1 MRSWLCELA
10 ARAFEAD
17 GNDLGA
23 IEGYTD
29 DSGEGRWTIED
40 ATDARRADAGD
51 HRVAVRAL
59 LRRAATAT
67 SPTACSRRC
76 ATSSAATRCRPRD
89 VAPAS
94 SRPRRARRRRR
105 TTAENPLTAGL
116 ERLPVPPTTLVI
128 FGATGDLARRKLLP
142 ALYNLAHEGALPGR
156 FHLVGVS
163 RKEKAR
169 TSTTAP
175 SARKRSALLAA
186 QARRGRAQGAARARP
201 LHPGHLR
208 RRRRLRARSQA
219 LDDFEQQA
227 GEPLNRAFYLSTAPA
242 FFPVIVEQL
251 GEHGL
256 ATTQDAE
263 VRVIIEKPF
272 GTTLE
277 EAREL
282 NRRVLAIFD
291 ESQVFRIDHYLGK
304 ETVQNMLAFRFANG
318 MFEPLWN
325 RNYIDR
331 VQITAAE
338 DIGIGTRAGYYDNAG
353 ALRDLIQNHMLQL
366 LCHVAMEP
374 PVSFTAEEVRN
385 EKVKVL
391 QAIRSRPPGRRE
403 IAVRAQ
409 YAAGHAGGEDVP
421 GYLEEEGVPA
431 DSTTETYAALRLEVD
446 NWRWAGVP
454 FYLRTGKRLARKV
467 TEIAVT
473 LKPVPHL
480 AFSQDGSLGVQ
491 PNQLVLT
498 LQPNEGVSLR
508 LGAKIPGTRMS
519 IRPVN
524 MEFLYGTSFL
534 SQSPEAYERLITDAM
549 RGDATLF
556 TRNDEV
562 EAQWLICDPIVKRGR
577 RSRAAAVVRGGVAG
591 AGRGRRLLREGDA
604 WRAI

>member
-1 MRSWLCELA
+1 
-10 ARAFEAD
+10 
-17 GNDLGA
+17 
-23 IEGYTD
+23 
-29 DSGEGRWTIED
+29 
-40 ATDARRADAGD
+40 
-51 HRVAVRAL
+51 VAVAPGRP
-59 LRRAATAT
+59 T
-67 SPTACSRRC
+67 SEPE
-76 ATSSAATRCRPRD
+76 P
-89 VAPAS
+89 
-94 SRPRRARRRRR
+94 
-105 TTAENPLTAGL
+105 ENPLTAGL
-116 ERLPVPPTTLVI
+116 ERLPVAPTTLVI

-142 ALYNLAHEGALPGR
+142 ALYNLAHEGALPER

-163 RKEKAR
+163 RKEKEDEDYR
-169 TSTTAP
+169 DECEQSIRRFSRRKPDEDVLRSLLDNVRYVPGTFDEESVYSEL
-175 SARKRSALLAA
+175 SAV
-186 QARRGRAQGAARARP
+186 
-201 LHPGHLR
+201 
-208 RRRRLRARSQA
+208 
-219 LDDFEQQA
+219 LDEFEKEA
-227 GEPLNRAFYLSTAPA
+227 GETLNRAFYLSTAPG
-242 FFPVIVEQL
+242 FFPTIVARL
-251 GEHGL
+251 GSSKL
-256 ATTQDAE
+256 AHHERGE
-263 VRVIIEKPF
+263 VRLIIEKPF
-272 GTTLE
+272 GTTLH

-282 NRRVLAIFD
+282 NRRVLSIFD
-291 ESQVFRIDHYLGK
+291 ESQIYRIDHYLGK

-325 RNYIDR
+325 RNYIDS

-338 DIGIGTRAGYYDNAG
+338 DLGIGSRADYYDSAG

-374 PVSFTAEEVRN
+374 PVNFTAEEVRN

-391 QAIRSRPPGRRE
+391 QAIPQPTDVE
-403 IAVRAQ
+403 IPEMSLRAQ
-409 YAAGHAGGEDVP
+409 YTAGHAGGDDVP
-421 GYLEEEGVPA
+421 GYLQEEGVPEG
-431 DSTTETYAALRLEVD
+431 STTETYAALRLEVD

-454 FYLRTGKRLARKV
+454 FYLRTGKRLARKI

-524 MEFLYGTSFL
+524 MEFLYGTAFL

-562 EAQWLICDPIVKRGR
+562 EAQWRICDPIVKAWANDARPPNPP
-577 RSRAAAVVRGGVAG
+577 VATYE
-591 AGRGRRLLREGDA
+591 AGSQGPAEADELLREGDR

>member
-1 MRSWLCELA
+1 MA
-10 ARAFEAD
+10 VV
-17 GNDLGA
+17 
-23 IEGYTD
+23 
-29 DSGEGRWTIED
+29 
-40 ATDARRADAGD
+40 AGK
-51 HRVAVRAL
+51 
-59 LRRAATAT
+59 
-67 SPTACSRRC
+67 P
-76 ATSSAATRCRPRD
+76 SAQTE
-89 VAPAS
+89 
-94 SRPRRARRRRR
+94 
-105 TTAENPLTAGL
+105 AENPLTAGL
-116 ERLPVPPTTLVI
+116 ERLPVAPTTLVI

-142 ALYNLAHEGALPGR
+142 ALYNLAHEGALPQR
-156 FHLVGVS
+156 FHLVGI
-163 RKEKAR
+163 
-169 TSTTAP
+169 
-175 SARKRSALLAA
+175 
-186 QARRGRAQGAARARP
+186 ARRKLPDAEYRDDCEQSIRQFSRRTPDEDVLQGLLENVRYV
-201 LHPGHLR
+201 PGVFDDRSVYTKLGKVLDEFDR
-208 RRRRLRARSQA
+208 R
-219 LDDFEQQA
+219 D
-227 GEPLNRAFYLSTAPA
+227 GEPLNRAFYLSTAPE
-242 FFPVIVEQL
+242 FFPVIVEEL
-251 GEHGL
+251 GGSNLSRHEP
-256 ATTQDAE
+256 AE

-272 GTTLE
+272 GTTLA

-291 ESQVFRIDHYLGK
+291 ESQIYRIDHYLGK
-304 ETVQNMLAFRFANG
+304 ETVQNMMAFRFANG

-325 RNYIDR
+325 RNYIDS

-338 DIGIGTRAGYYDNAG
+338 DLGIGTRAGYYDHAG

-374 PVSFTAEEVRN
+374 PVRFSAEEVRN

-391 QAIRSRPPGRRE
+391 QAIPQPTPADISG

-409 YAAGHAGGEDVP
+409 YVAGHAGGEDVP
-421 GYLEEEGVPA
+421 GYLEEGGVREG
-431 DSTTETYAALRLEVD
+431 STTETYAALRLEVD

-454 FYLRTGKRLARKV
+454 FYLRTGKRLARKI

-480 AFSQDGSLGVQ
+480 AFSQGGSLGVQ

-508 LGAKIPGTRMS
+508 LGAKIPGTRMI

-562 EAQWLICDPIVKRGR
+562 EAQWQVCDPIVG
-577 RSRAAAVVRGGVAG
+577 AWAQTPGPLPTYMAG
-591 AGRGRRLLREGDA
+591 SQGPKEAELLLREGHR